1 MDLFDTYRINPDVT
15 EYIIMHYDTFKKKGV
30 MEKLDPELHYNA
42 KNESVSGGYRGKF
55 TNIVFEKTVNDKL
68 NQLIKIFQTG
78 NNGIGSYH
86 LYRKKST
93 GNTEYLGYQTIG
105 QIMKVVYSYEVT
117 ISSRYKGLGEMNASE
132 MQTLVMNPDYRVLL
146 RFSIHDADA
155 TRQNFDHLFLEK
167 FANVRKELVKNANVS
182 PDDIDN

>member
-1 MDLFDTYRINPDVT
+1 
-15 EYIIMHYDTFKKKGV
+15 
-30 MEKLDPELHYNA
+30 
-42 KNESVSGGYRGKF
+42 
-55 TNIVFEKTVNDKL
+55 
-68 NQLIKIFQTG
+68 
-78 NNGIGSYH
+78 
-86 LYRKKST
+86 
-93 GNTEYLGYQTIG
+93 
-105 QIMKVVYSYEVT
+105 MKVVYSYEVT